1 MLIQWI
7 VVLMIGLT
15 MWMARGQWSKWGR
28 KTDKLEEGP
37 RRAEI
42 SMVSSVEPTG
52 ESMKE
57 KGGKEER
64 TDIWT
69 EASKKKVDQTIA
81 WLIISFLLLVLW
93 GILVWIL

>member
-15 MWMARGQWSKWGR
+15 MWMAQGWSEWGSR
-28 KTDKLEEGP
+28 TKEVEGP

-52 ESMKE
+52 QSKE

-64 TDIWT
+64 T